1 VDRPAH
7 AFIVAD
13 LAGFGAMRA
22 QPGSD
27 VPVFAAL
34 AIGVLSVS
42 TSGALIVYAAAPAL
56 AIAFWRNA
64 MALPVLVPAA
74 VVGRRH
80 ELRALLGP
88 ARREGLYCV
97 LAGVA
102 LAGHFSAWVP
112 STKLT
117 TVATATALVATQPV
131 WAGLI
136 AVGQGKRLPGWTWVG
151 IAVAVVGAVLATGAD
166 ISAGGAALIG
176 DLLALAGGLLAAI
189 YTSLG
194 ERARA
199 TTSTTA
205 YTAVCYTVC
214 GLVMLAICLVGRI
227 PLTGYPA
234 TAWVALVALTVGP
247 QLLGHSMFNFA
258 LRRVSATT
266 VSVVI
271 LLEVPGAALVAWAWL
286 GQVPRTAALPGLALL
301 LVGVA
306 IVVVAARR
314 PRGAKVLE
322 EPEAGVISPG

>member
-1 VDRPAH
+1 MRLQTNSH
-7 AFIVAD
+7 ATTV
-13 LAGFGAMRA
+13 
-22 QPGSD
+22 
-27 VPVFAAL
+27 AAL

-42 TSGALIVYAAAPAL
+42 TSGALIAFAAAPAL

-64 MALPVLVPAA
+64 MALPVLLPAA

-80 ELRALLGP
+80 ELRALFGP
-88 ARREGLYCV
+88 ARREGMYCV
-97 LAGVA
+97 LAGLA
-102 LAGHFSAWVP
+102 LAGHFGTWVP

-117 TVATATALVATQPV
+117 GVATATALVATQPV
-131 WAGLI
+131 WVGLI
-136 AVGQGKRLPGWTWVG
+136 AFGQGRRLPVWSWVGIG
-151 IAVAVVGAVLATGAD
+151 IAVAGAALATGAD
-166 ISAGGAALIG
+166 VSGSGEALVG
-176 DLLALAGGLLAAI
+176 DLLALAGGLAAAI

-214 GLVMLAICLVGRI
+214 GLVLLAICLIGRI
-227 PLTGYPA
+227 PLSGYPA
-234 TAWVALVALTVGP
+234 TTWVALVALTVGP
-247 QLLGHSMFNFA
+247 QLLGHSLFNFS

-271 LLEVPGAALVAWAWL
+271 LLEVPGAALIAWAWL
-286 GQVPRTAALPGLALL
+286 GQVPRPAALPGLALL

-314 PRGAKVLE
+314 PRGARVLE